1 MRFGFVEDL
10 DGADFSAQY
19 GFKMLETG
27 RLRAVNPPRE
37 APQFTPEL
45 LERLARRVS
54 LWGERARQT
63 LYSPFDGSV
72 LGAIPICT
80 PEDVEQAV
88 RLARTAQAAWAKVD
102 PKARAR
108 IMLRFHDLLLKRQE
122 EILDLTQYETG
133 KARRDAQ
140 EELLDSAI
148 VAQFYATRSPGW
160 LRPRRTGGT
169 FVGLTQTWEYRH
181 PVGVV
186 GVISPWNYP
195 LVMAVSEPIP
205 ALMAGNA
212 VVLKPD
218 PQTTFTALW
227 IQALMEEAG
236 LPAELFQIVTGG
248 AEVGAA
254 LVASADFIALTGSTP
269 TGRKVARQAGER
281 LIGVSLEL
289 GGKNPMLVLEDANL
303 EAAVDGAIHGAFA
316 NAGQLCVSLERIY
329 VHEKV
334 FEAFTKR
341 LVEKTLNLRLGATLD
356 HRSQMGSLTVQRQ
369 FDTVLAHVQDAV
381 AKGARVL
388 AGGRPRPD
396 LGPLF
401 FEPTILTGVTPEMRV
416 YGEETFGPVV
426 SLYRFSDLEQVL
438 TLINHSEYGLNAS
451 VWTKDLRK
459 GREVAARIQAGTV
472 NINES
477 YAAAWASMDAPMGGF
492 KASGLGRRHGR
503 EGLYRFT
510 EVQTIAIERL
520 IPVTGPTWLPR
531 GWYGR
536 IVTAAL
542 RGFKWLTR
550 LWYRV

>member
-1 MRFGFVEDL
+1 LTRGF
-10 DGADFSAQY
+10 FRPTM
-19 GFKMLETG
+19 GFKMIETG
-27 RLRAVNPPRE
+27 RLRVINPPRE
-37 APQFTPEL
+37 TPQFTPEL
-45 LERLARRVS
+45 LEQLARRVFLS
-54 LWGERARQT
+54 GQGTPHT
-63 LYSPFDGSV
+63 LYSPFDGKV
-72 LGAIPICT
+72 LGVIPLCS
-80 PEDVEQAV
+80 PEDVHQAV
-88 RLARTAQAAWAKVD
+88 KRARQAQPAWARMD
-102 PKARAR
+102 ARSRAR
-108 IMLRFHDLLLKRQE
+108 IMLRFHDLLLKRQA

-148 VAQFYATRSPGW
+148 VAQYYATRSPGW
-160 LRPRRTGGT
+160 LRPRRVGGT
-169 FVGLTQTWEYRH
+169 FLGLTQTWEYRH

-236 LPAELFQIVTGG
+236 LPRDLFQVVTGG
-248 AEVGAA
+248 GEVGEA
-254 LVASADFIALTGSTP
+254 LVATADFIALTGSTP

-334 FEAFTKR
+334 FEAFTR
-341 LVEKTLNLRLGATLD
+341 RFVEKTSRLRLGATLD

-381 AKGARVL
+381 AKGAKVL
-388 AGGRPRPD
+388 TGGRPRPD

-401 FEPTILTGVTPEMRV
+401 FEPTILTDVTPEMRV
-416 YGEETFGPVV
+416 YHEETFGPVV
-426 SLYRFSDLEQVL
+426 SLYKFSDLEQVL
-438 TLINHSEYGLNAS
+438 AQINASEYGLNAS
-451 VWTKDLRK
+451 IWSKDLRK
-459 GREVAARIQAGTV
+459 ARALAARIQAGTV

-477 YAAAWASMDAPMGGF
+477 YAAAWASMDATMGGF
-492 KASGLGRRHGR
+492 KASGLGRRHGQ

-510 EVQTIAIERL
+510 ELQTIAIERL
-520 IPVTGPTWLPR
+520 IPVTGPAWLPR

-536 IVTAAL
+536 IVTALLRAL
-542 RGFKWLTR
+542 KWLYR
-550 LWYRV
+550 LWYRL